1 MKRVTPRLFFDCAL
15 AGSSAS
21 RRSRE
26 STPTRGRLRRI
37 ASLSAGRASVQVA
50 LVAILIFIARAVGGL
65 PTAQRLSGDEPAP
78 APAKFVV
85 ERLRGKVVWQSEA
98 MERKFDVKPVEEL
111 RRAAVAI
118 ETDGGELHPIFDDVR
133 GRGFRRDERLRDV
146 PMELLVRRYAGS
158 PVVQVIGVYAIE
170 KGRKFEIDYWCQVC
184 AIAMYEQKY
193 CECCQGETELR
204 RRPVRE

>member
-1 MKRVTPRLFFDCAL
+1 MKRVTPRLFFDSTL
-15 AGSSAS
+15 TGSSAS
-21 RRSRE
+21 RRSCE
-26 STPTRGRLRRI
+26 STRTRCRVRRI
-37 ASLSAGRASVQVA
+37 SFFSAGRVSVQA
-50 LVAILIFIARAVGGL
+50 TLVAVLIFIALAVGGL
-65 PTAQRLSGDEPAP
+65 PTTQRLLGDEPAP
-78 APAKFVV
+78 AKFAV
-85 ERLRGKVVWQSEA
+85 ERLRGKIVWQSEA
-98 MERKFDVKPVEEL
+98 MERKFGVKPVEEL

-118 ETDGGELHPIFDDVR
+118 ETDAGELHPIFDDVR